1 MKLKKLLVVAGI
13 AAAAVAA
20 ASTFAVASV
29 GTTGGEPNQRL
40 VGYLQ
45 VKGQRLGVIK
55 GGSLSAKRQDWI
67 DVLGFDYA
75 VKSPR
80 DTATGMAT
88 GKRQHAPLKITKAI
102 DKATPLL
109 FQALVTNEVLSEVTF
124 ELVRTQPDGTEA
136 VVYRIKLTNA
146 GLSDIHQY
154 DEGKAG
160 QQAYEE
166 LSFVFQKI
174 ELTWV
179 DGAITATDS
188 WSS

>member
-1 MKLKKLLVVAGI
+1 MKLKKLIGVA
-13 AAAAVAA
+13 ALLAAAVAVI
-20 ASTFAVASV
+20 STFAVASV
-29 GTTGGEPNQRL
+29 GTAGGEPNQRL

-55 GGSLSAKRQDWI
+55 GGSVGPKRQDWI

-75 VKSPR
+75 VTSPR
-80 DTATGMAT
+80 DAATGQAT
-88 GKRQHAPLKITKAI
+88 GKRQHKPFRITKTI
-102 DKATPLL
+102 DKSTPLL

-136 VVYRIKLTNA
+136 VVYRVKLANA
-146 GLSDIHQY
+146 ALSDIHQY

-160 QQAYEE
+160 QQSFEE

-174 ELTWV
+174 DLTWV
-179 DGAITATDS
+179 DGGISATDS
-188 WSS
+188 WAA